1 MKAVRRFAW
10 LKTVGNTTS
19 RGRVWLD
26 AVEHAA
32 TTALRGGHVCCAQA
46 RQPVIMV
53 GATASGPSCKKIG
66 RKDLSCRERK
76 ARRVYARF
84 RLAGYV
90 RRRAGATCNHRG
102 GATGGIPDISSCTT
116 GERAKFYSF
125 KRVPRVCVRFL
136 LVLLVDL

>member
-1 MKAVRRFAW
+1 MQERKNGDDRSKEMRKQYASRFAW

-19 RGRVWLD
+19 SRRGWLG
-26 AVEHAA
+26 EHIA
-32 TTALRGGHVCCAQA
+32 TTALRGGHACCAQA

-66 RKDLSCRERK
+66 RKDLSCSERK

-90 RRRAGATCNHRG
+90 RRRAGATCNHWG
-102 GATGGIPDISSCTT
+102 GATRYTRYLFVHGW
-116 GERAKFYSF
+116 RA
-125 KRVPRVCVRFL
+125 REIL
-136 LVLLVDL
+136 